1 MGLKSS
7 GLPLKGARLL
17 ETFEAD
23 DRRGRFSKFFDD
35 ALFRELGFTVHEV
48 FASTNRKNVLR
59 GLHFQNPKPQAR
71 IVWCL
76 KGKIYDVLV
85 DIRKNSPTFKKWH
98 GIELSGEN
106 KRGVYVPRGFAHGFL
121 SLEEGSHVLYLA
133 DAAWSP
139 DSEKG
144 IIYNDPGLGI
154 KWPGLKDAQIQ
165 SDRDAK
171 FAVFKEE
178 DAY

>member
-1 MGLKSS
+1 MRRAARYASSTCRQRRRTGCWAGRPDIQCRKGWMRRLRGTRHISKKPKALGDEMGLKSS

-98 GIELSGEN
+98 GIELSGE
-106 KRGVYVPRGFAHGFL
+106 
-121 SLEEGSHVLYLA
+121 
-133 DAAWSP
+133 
-139 DSEKG
+139 
-144 IIYNDPGLGI
+144 
-154 KWPGLKDAQIQ
+154 
-165 SDRDAK
+165 
-171 FAVFKEE
+171 
-178 DAY
+178 